1 MLPEKT
7 TRNGRGQKTHR
18 QASERAATF
27 VVHTCGAPEVV
38 AVLASFAPP
47 QVDRLAKDAEE
58 APLEEN
64 PFASFL
70 SLRPPKPAE
79 QQELQLEQHL
89 RQDVLKMKKQLLEVA
104 LNLELQAI
112 DPETPEETA
121 LRLRRLQKA
130 HRYLLHPE
138 RTADALSGSEDGVHP
153 EAAKHDAPRAPQRK
167 TMRHRQSRGSSTY
180 SEPTWSN
187 LQSKIVAQSPSH
199 AKLLHRLEND
209 QRRWSMGMMRRQAPP
224 NVFTPTESRPTTV
237 YQDEIA
243 FGQKEKRSGLGSRAS
258 RKKDSRGKKVPMFF
272 LFFIPCEPWRSA
284 PNLAEQRPLPPLC
297 KQKPSFRTWE
307 GDLVIDEKSLA
318 PLTLVP
324 SWRGWNIHI
333 SGKDLR
339 ASRRIPEMA
348 AGGVVFGNG
357 LLPLFSGSHLLSTGY
372 FYAFKVDA
380 VDEEHFPLEGLRD
393 LSLAFGVTF
402 LPGGHRL
409 CKKPMYAYEIPG
421 SILIGYG
428 QHMVDSGEW
437 FTHKAWDPKTLDVG
451 DVVGLLVSPHGDLV
465 VYVNGMQV
473 LRAATSL
480 TKGNR
485 HEPHPRRK
493 ALGPRRT
500 LFPLIDL
507 HGRVTEVTLLHGASA
522 PNVSLLARNNVHEKE
537 LNPLGVKGKKA
548 FPIPGRSLPGLS
560 KVQPELDDSL
570 PHLKDF

>member
-1 MLPEKT
+1 MPVMGREDGFAAFLALRKAPPSRSRQSALERLEGLRSLGAEDQRSTIWSFPIKT
-7 TRNGRGQKTHR
+7 EVTQG
-18 QASERAATF
+18 E
-27 VVHTCGAPEVV
+27 PEVV
-38 AVLASFAPP
+38 E
-47 QVDRLAKDAEE
+47 VDRLAKDAEE

-138 RTADALSGSEDGVHP
+138 RTADALSGSED
-153 EAAKHDAPRAPQRK
+153 ED
-167 TMRHRQSRGSSTY
+167 
-180 SEPTWSN
+180 SN

-258 RKKDSRGKKVPMFF
+258 RKKEQQSA
-272 LFFIPCEPWRSA
+272 SA

-318 PLTLVP
+318 PLTGWYWKTR
-324 SWRGWNIHI
+324 SWNIHI